1 MSTKTKK
8 TKTASESLADLAK
21 RAGILLMS
29 AAATTGMLE
38 LPDHPNARIMV
49 PNQPAFAFVNEDDE
63 LNNPIRR
70 EQEET
75 MPHYISYSVTQ
86 RTPSRSGKR

>member
-1 MSTKTKK
+1 MI
-8 TKTASESLADLAK
+8 SEQVTDFAQQ
-21 RAGILLMS
+21 AGVLIMT
-29 AAATTGMLE
+29 AAATVGMME
-38 LPDHPNARIMV
+38 VPTHPNAKIVV
-49 PNQPAFAFVNEDDE
+49 PNQPAFAFANEEDD

-86 RTPSRSGKR
+86 RTPSRSGKQ